1 MYHVGGNDWDKW
13 NTEMK
18 STLLQLQ
25 RQQGDNAG
33 SWPANG
39 VWGGYG
45 GEVYSTAMATLN
57 LEVYYRYLPIYQ
69 QLAEAKE
76 LPSNQPGTRRG
87 GFRETFLK

>member
-1 MYHVGGNDWDKW
+1 M
-13 NTEMK
+13 TI
-18 STLLQLQ
+18 Q
-25 RQQGDNAG
+25 RKQGASAG

-69 QLAEAKE
+69 QL
-76 LPSNQPGTRRG
+76 SNTRQTADSKNGLG
-87 GFRETFLK
+87 GFRETSHR